1 MAGKSGY
8 REKLDW
14 CDKINRAP
22 QRAAALAE
30 AQWQSVII
38 GILMLTGGLVMTAL
52 SLWDIYADLG
62 PVWTNLVTLAAG
74 LIITFFYI
82 LLLNKGGTSARLTV
96 VILRLTLII
105 MVFLHFFWLLV
116 EDVEWS
122 GLLWCLVMLPLFF
135 HLLGYQRGL
144 ILVLLLISGTTWLL
158 FWPSA
163 FYSSPYS
170 TEILFRFWA
179 AYLILAWISFSV
191 EYIRHQTRQR
201 LQATWRELDIQ
212 ACTDELTG
220 LANRRGLRE
229 YLGKQE
235 QRSTQGE
242 GSYAVILG
250 DMDDFKQIN
259 DRYGHDVGDR
269 VLSTVGKL
277 ISSLVRED
285 DLAARW
291 GGEEFLLLLAD
302 TDAEGAK
309 VLAEKV
315 RDCVA
320 TSKILVDGESIDLS
334 MSLGV
339 AAQQQD
345 APLSASL
352 KSADAA
358 MYEAKRRGKNS
369 VVMTNQLPSSMG
381 NGTRQ
386 DSPVAVTDPVNT

>member
-1 MAGKSGY
+1 MSGNSDNQ
-8 REKLDW
+8 KKPGWTDS
-14 CDKINRAP
+14 ISRAP
-22 QRAAALAE
+22 QRAAADAE

-52 SLWDIYADLG
+52 SLWDIYIDLG
-62 PVWTNLVTLAAG
+62 PVWSNLVTLAAG

-82 LLLNKGGTSARLTV
+82 LLLNRGSTSVRLTV
-96 VILRLTLII
+96 VILRLTMVI

-135 HLLGYQRGL
+135 HLLGYQRGS

-158 FWPSA
+158 FWPA
-163 FYSSPYS
+163 TFYSSPHS
-170 TEILFRFWA
+170 AAILFRFWA

-201 LQATWRELDIQ
+201 LQATWRELDVQ

-220 LANRRGLRE
+220 LANRRGLKE

-235 QRSTQGE
+235 QRSSQGE

-269 VLSTVGKL
+269 VLATVGKL
-277 ISSLVRED
+277 ISSLARAD

-320 TSKILVDGESIDLS
+320 TSKILVGGESIDLT

-345 APLSASL
+345 APLSALL
-352 KSADAA
+352 KSADTA
-358 MYEAKRRGKNS
+358 MYKAKCRGKNS
-369 VVMTNQLPSSMG
+369 VVMADHLPSNVESE
-381 NGTRQ
+381 TRQ
-386 DSPVAVTDPVNT
+386 DSPAAVTDPVNT

>member
-1 MAGKSGY
+1 MSGS
-8 REKLDW
+8 LDNQKKPGW
-14 CDKINRAP
+14 TDNISRAP
-22 QRAAALAE
+22 QRAAADAE

-52 SLWDIYADLG
+52 SLWDIYIDLG
-62 PVWTNLVTLAAG
+62 PVWSNLVTLAAG

-82 LLLNKGGTSARLTV
+82 LLLNRGSASVRLTV
-96 VILRLTLII
+96 VILRLTMVI

-135 HLLGYQRGL
+135 HLLGYQRGS

-158 FWPSA
+158 FWPA
-163 FYSSPYS
+163 TFYSSPHS
-170 TEILFRFWA
+170 AAILFRFWA

-201 LQATWRELDIQ
+201 LQATWRELDVQ

-220 LANRRGLRE
+220 LANRRGLKE

-235 QRSTQGE
+235 QRSSQGE

-269 VLSTVGKL
+269 VLATVGKL
-277 ISSLVRED
+277 ISSLARAD

-320 TSKILVDGESIDLS
+320 TSKILVGGESIDLT

-345 APLSASL
+345 APLSALL
-352 KSADAA
+352 KSADTA
-358 MYEAKRRGKNS
+358 MYKAKCRGKNS
-369 VVMTNQLPSSMG
+369 VVMADHLPSNVESE
-381 NGTRQ
+381 TRQ
-386 DSPVAVTDPVNT
+386 DSPAAVTDPVNT

>member
-352 KSADAA
+352 KSADVA

>member
-14 CDKINRAP
+14 CDKTNRAP
-22 QRAAALAE
+22 QRAAAVAE

-52 SLWDIYADLG
+52 SLWDIYVDLG

-82 LLLNKGGTSARLTV
+82 LLLNKGGTSVRLTV

-135 HLLGYQRGL
+135 HLLGYQRGS

-158 FWPSA
+158 FRPST
-163 FYSSPYS
+163 FYSSPHS
-170 TEILFRFWA
+170 TAILFRFWA

-235 QRSTQGE
+235 QRSSQGE

-277 ISSLVRED
+277 ISSLARAD

-302 TDAEGAK
+302 TDAGGAE

-320 TSKILVDGESIDLS
+320 TSKILVDGKSIELT

-345 APLSASL
+345 VPLSALL
-352 KSADAA
+352 KSADTA

-369 VVMTNQLPSSMG
+369 VVMANRLSSNMESE
-381 NGTRQ
+381 TRQ
-386 DSPVAVTDPVNT
+386 DSPVVATDPVNT

>member
-386 DSPVAVTDPVNT
+386 DSPVAITDPVNT

>member
-291 GGEEFLLLLAD
+291 GGEELLLLLAD

-352 KSADAA
+352 KSADVA

>member
-1 MAGKSGY
+1 
-8 REKLDW
+8 
-14 CDKINRAP
+14 
-22 QRAAALAE
+22 
-30 AQWQSVII
+30 
-38 GILMLTGGLVMTAL
+38 VMTAL

-352 KSADAA
+352 KSADVA

>member
-1 MAGKSGY
+1 MSVSLDN
-8 REKLDW
+8 REKPGW
-14 CDKINRAP
+14 VDKISRAP
-22 QRAAALAE
+22 QHAAAEAE

-52 SLWDIYADLG
+52 SLWDLYAGLG

-74 LIITFFYI
+74 LIITLFYL
-82 LLLNKGGTSARLTV
+82 LLLNKGSTSVRLTV
-96 VILRLTLII
+96 VIHRLTLVI
-105 MVFLHFFWLLV
+105 MVLLHFFWLLF

-135 HLLGYQRGL
+135 HLLGYQRGS

-158 FWPSA
+158 FWPA
-163 FYSSPYS
+163 TFYSSPHS
-170 TEILFRFWA
+170 LEILFRFWA
-179 AYLILAWISFSV
+179 AYLILAWISFAV

-220 LANRRGLRE
+220 LANRRGFRE
-229 YLGKQE
+229 YLGKRE
-235 QRSTQGE
+235 QRSAHGV
-242 GSYAVILG
+242 GNYAVILC

-259 DRYGHDVGDR
+259 DWYGHDVGDQ
-269 VLSTVGKL
+269 VLATVGKL
-277 ISSLVRED
+277 ISSLARAD

-320 TSKILVDGESIDLS
+320 TSKILVDGNQIELT

-345 APLSASL
+345 APLSALL
-352 KSADAA
+352 KSADTA
-358 MYEAKRRGKNS
+358 MYKAKHRGKNS
-369 VVMTNQLPSSMG
+369 VVMADHLPLNMESE
-381 NGTRQ
+381 TRL
-386 DSPVAVTDPVNT
+386 DSPVVVTDPVNT

>member
-369 VVMTNQLPSSMG
+369 VVMTNQLSSSMG

-386 DSPVAVTDPVNT
+386 DSPVAITDPVNT

>member
-8 REKLDW
+8 RENLDW
-14 CDKINRAP
+14 CDKTNRAP
-22 QRAAALAE
+22 QRAAAVAE

-38 GILMLTGGLVMTAL
+38 GVLMLTGGLVMTAL

-82 LLLNKGGTSARLTV
+82 LLLNKGGTSVRLTV

-135 HLLGYQRGL
+135 HLLGYQRGS

-158 FWPSA
+158 FWPTT
-163 FYSSPYS
+163 FHSSPHS

-235 QRSTQGE
+235 QRSAQGE

-250 DMDDFKQIN
+250 DMDDFKEIN
-259 DRYGHDVGDR
+259 DRYGHDVGDQ

-277 ISSLVRED
+277 ISSLARAD

-302 TDAEGAK
+302 TDAGGAK

-345 APLSASL
+345 VPLSAL
-352 KSADAA
+352 LTSADIA

-369 VVMTNQLPSSMG
+369 VVMASQLPSNMKS
-381 NGTRQ
+381 GTRQ
-386 DSPVAVTDPVNT
+386 DSPVTATDPVNT